1 MGKGIITI
9 FVTVYNIEG
18 QLERFF
24 DCLDKQTY
32 RDYKLLIIDDGST
45 DNSLSICHA
54 HAEKDSRIKV
64 VPIEHVGIAAARNII
79 LGMLDTEFATSLD
92 GDDYFDPDYLKHL
105 IDAQKKYNA
114 DYVISNV
121 IYVTQDGHEYS
132 RFSPRKEEF
141 FTKELFPDILPDLL
155 EENRLNYLYTKLYR
169 TEYLKDIR
177 VEPDVKLGSDT
188 MINIQYAMRINN
200 IVVIE
205 DYDYHYVRYA
215 TRSVTSYVGTNFFW
229 RMYRI
234 QKFLYDVTE
243 KNGLLND
250 KMLRAIDK
258 RTLISGN
265 VGLCRIGRLDI
276 NMKEKL
282 VAAHKTIYSNE
293 YLCSY
298 NRMKEKG
305 QLESLNF
312 KVIHPGEEEAFV
324 HQVHKKNKDHKKLLR
339 KKRILKYTPKFV
351 FKAYHNIKK
360 KLGLLQ

>member
-1 MGKGIITI
+1 MDKGIVTI
-9 FVTVYNIEG
+9 FVTVYNIG
-18 QLERFF
+18 KYLERFF
-24 DCLDKQTY
+24 DCLDKQTF
-32 RDYKLLIIDDGST
+32 RDYKLLIFDDGST
-45 DNSLSICHA
+45 DNSLSICRA
-54 HAEKDSRIKV
+54 HAEKDCRIKV
-64 VPIEHVGIAAARNII
+64 VAIEHVGIAAARNKI

-92 GDDYFDPDYLKHL
+92 GDDYFEPDYLKHL
-105 IDAQKKYNA
+105 MDAQKKYNA

-121 IYVTQDGHEYS
+121 IYVTQEGKELS

-141 FTKELFPDILPDLL
+141 FSKEQFPDILPALL

-200 IVVIE
+200 IVVTE
-205 DYDYHYVRYA
+205 DYDYRYVRYA
-215 TRSVTSYVGTNFFW
+215 TRSVTSSNSTDFGG

-243 KNGLLND
+243 KNGMLND
-250 KMLRAIDK
+250 KMLRAIDG

-276 NMKEKL
+276 KMKDKL
-282 VAAHKTIYSNE
+282 IAARKTIYSDE

-305 QLESLNF
+305 QLESLKF
-312 KVIHPGEEEAFV
+312 KVIHPGEEEAFIRRI
-324 HQVHKKNKDHKKLLR
+324 HKNVLNRRKRHRKDK
-339 KKRILKYTPKFV
+339 ILNYTPKFI
-351 FKAYHNIKK
+351 FNAYHNIKK
-360 KLGLLQ
+360 KLGLIQ